1 MWLGLRRHL
10 VRNLVRLAVL
20 LLALPPGILLLR
32 AFDARGM
39 PDLEL
44 WHQVELLNEFHSGDD
59 HDGMTFDDYLKLE
72 DSLFQELNE
81 KVYDVYQPP
90 HDNLLVRYV
99 RQSPSDPGRFDSNW
113 NRSFELVP
121 EKIRG
126 GILLLHGLTDSPY
139 SLRKIAQVFFDNG
152 YYVLCPRMPGHGTT
166 PSSLVDLTWHD
177 WTPVVEMA
185 AHQVISRIGDDDPF
199 YVGGYSNGGALTVKF
214 TLDSLEHDLPRQ
226 PDKLFLFSP
235 AIGVTRYATFANW
248 HKIVSFLPYFEKFRW
263 HAIGPEY
270 DPFKYNSFPKN
281 AGDQAH
287 LLSKAVQSQLERLE
301 SSGGLQRLPPMV
313 TFQSVVDSTVASDEV
328 VNSLY
333 SRLDQNGS
341 ELVLFDVN
349 RSAQLQQ
356 FLRQHCIFVDDL
368 LAVTSLPYTLTVVGN
383 TSNESSGV
391 VARTRVP
398 GVDET
403 SIESLDL
410 DWPRQVYSLSHVAI
424 PFSPEDPV
432 YGAGP
437 QLPGVNH
444 LRIGALEPRGER
456 DLLAIPAEQL
466 MRLRYNPF
474 FDYMKRRI
482 VHHLMKN

>member
-1 MWLGLRRHL
+1 MWLRLRRHILWLFIRL
-10 VRNLVRLAVL
+10 VIL
-20 LLALPPGILLLR
+20 LIALTPSILLLR

-44 WHQVELLNEFHSGDD
+44 WHQVELLNEFHAGDD
-59 HDGMTFDDYLKLE
+59 HNGMTFDDYLKLE

-90 HDNLLVRYV
+90 HDNLLVRYA
-99 RQSPSDPGRFDSNW
+99 RESLSDPGRFDRNW

-121 EKIRG
+121 EKISG

-139 SLRKIAQVFFDNG
+139 SLRKIAQIFFDNG
-152 YYVLCPRMPGHGTT
+152 YYVLCPRMPGHGTV
-166 PSSLVDLTWHD
+166 PAALVDLSWHD

-185 AHQVISRIGDDDPF
+185 ARHVISRIGQDVPF
-199 YVGGYSNGGALTVKF
+199 YVGGYSNGGALAVKLA
-214 TLDSLEHDLPRQ
+214 LDSFENNHSRL

-235 AIGVTRYATFANW
+235 AIGVTRYAALANW
-248 HKIVSFLPYFEKFRW
+248 HKALSFLPYFEKFKW
-263 HAIGPEY
+263 HVIGPEY

-281 AGDQAH
+281 AGDQTY
-287 LLSKAVQSQLERLE
+287 LLSKEVQRQLEIFG
-301 SSGGLQRLPPMV
+301 SSGGHSRLPSMV

-333 SRLDQNGS
+333 SKLDQNGS

-349 RSAQLQQ
+349 RSAQLEQ

-368 LAVTSLPYTLTVVGN
+368 MDVTSLPYTLTVVSN
-383 TSNESSGV
+383 TSSESSGV
-391 VARTRVP
+391 VARTRSP

-403 SIESLDL
+403 SIEPLAL
-410 DWPRQVYSLSHVAI
+410 AWPRHVYSLSHVAI

-437 QLPGVNH
+437 QLPGINH

-456 DLLAIPAEQL
+456 DLLVIPAEQL

-482 VHHLMKN
+482 VHSLRKN